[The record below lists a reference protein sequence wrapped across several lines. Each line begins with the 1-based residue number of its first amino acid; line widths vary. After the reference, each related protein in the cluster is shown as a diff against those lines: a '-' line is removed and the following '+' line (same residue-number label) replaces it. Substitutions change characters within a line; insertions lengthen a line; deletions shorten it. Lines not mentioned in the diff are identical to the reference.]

1 MVDPHDVPR
10 IVGDAAQ
17 LVRNGNI
24 VVFGSAAL
32 AFWMEGAPTSR
43 DIDLW
48 TEPADRGDD
57 VTALM
62 GELSWYHEKHG
73 AYVEVWAPE
82 TFAAPTDWRDRARVL
97 TNEDFPN
104 VRLIVPHPHDIL
116 FSKLERME
124 PRDQAHMASIVARFR
139 LPEANIAAL
148 AATTPAALLPE
159 GHERRARFE
168 AGLAALR
175 RLVQTPPG

>member
-1 MVDPHDVPR
+1 MVDPRDVPR

-17 LVRNGNI
+17 LVRAGNV

-32 AFWMEGAPTSR
+32 AFWMDDAPTSR
-43 DIDLW
+43 DVDLW

-82 TFAAPTDWRDRARVL
+82 TFAAPADWRERARVL

-104 VRLIVPHPHDIL
+104 VRLLVPHPHDIL

-124 PRDQAHMASIVARFR
+124 PRDQEHLARIVAKFPLTPARVS
-139 LPEANIAAL
+139 AL
-148 AATTPAALLPE
+148 VATTPAAGLPD
-159 GHERRARFE
+159 GNERRVRFE

-175 RLVQTPPG
+175 RLG